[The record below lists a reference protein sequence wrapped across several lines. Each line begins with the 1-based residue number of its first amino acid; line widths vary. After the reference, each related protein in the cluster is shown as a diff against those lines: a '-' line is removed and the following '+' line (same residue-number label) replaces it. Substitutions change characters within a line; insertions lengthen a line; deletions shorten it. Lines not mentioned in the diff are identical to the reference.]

1 MNIKLKPVY
10 IIPVHSF
17 VDLITNSSTE
27 IYIQATTKTVESVK
41 EIINNLLK
49 VNGSG
54 YTADDLFEISLFNSS
69 LADRIRWDG
78 EDANTEEDDYDNIEL
93 KVKAKDSDDELTSA
107 TANLLSTLF
116 STLSIDAR
124 ENY

>member
-1 MNIKLKPVY
+1 MNIKLKPAY

-49 VNGSG
+49 VNSSG

-93 KVKAKDSDDELTSA
+93 KVKAKDSDNELTSA

>member
-1 MNIKLKPVY
+1 MNPKLKSAY
-10 IIPVHSF
+10 IIPIHSF

-49 VNGSG
+49 VNGSS

-69 LADRIRWDG
+69 LADRIEWDG
-78 EDANTEEDDYDNIEL
+78 EDANTEEGEYDNIEL
-93 KVKAKDSDDELTSA
+93 KVKAKDSDNELTSA
-107 TANLLSTLF
+107 TAKLLSTLF